1 MPTYDYKCTNCG
13 HVFEEFHMM
22 SDAPV
27 EACPECGSPV
37 ERLIGGGAGIIFKGK
52 GFYVTDSRNTKT
64 SSTPAAGTETKTG
77 EKSSDGEKKEST
89 KESNSSKKDSAAAS

>member
-1 MPTYDYKCTNCG
+1 MPTYDYKCTKCS
-13 HVFEEFHMM
+13 HRFEEFHMM

-64 SSTPAAGTETKTG
+64 GSTPEASSETGTGK
-77 EKSSDGEKKEST
+77 KSSDGEKEPST
-89 KESNSSKKDSAAAS
+89 ETKGSKDSAAAS